1 MKEINDI
8 IKAYRK
14 SYSDGKKTA
23 LATVV
28 KVEGSSYRQ
37 PGARMLVTDDGML
50 TGAISGGC
58 LEGDALRKALL
69 AINQKQNKLISYDTT
84 EDNVQDFSVQLG
96 CNGIVHILFEYI
108 DHDNPNNPIKLLE
121 KSNSS
126 RDASVIITMFSLL
139 RNAEQTGTVLFYK
152 NTFDNTF
159 ENEDLRSSLDDV
171 FKNKVSEIRDLKFN
185 VNEQSAL
192 LQYIPPPV
200 SLLVVGAG
208 NDVKP
213 VIKIADLLG
222 WEVTVA
228 DGRITH
234 ATTRRFPEAKNVI
247 VSKAEEL
254 LNNVTVDERTFVL
267 LMTHNYHY
275 DLQVLKLL
283 VKTDCPYIGTL
294 GPKTKLFRM
303 INDLNDDGI
312 SLTNQ
317 DLDRIYGPIGLDIGA
332 ETSEEIALSA
342 ISEIKA
348 VMETRKGTSLRDK
361 MDKIH
366 G

>member
-69 AINQKQNKLISYDTT
+69 AIDQKQNKLISYDTSD
-84 EDNVQDFSVQLG
+84 DNVQDFSVQLG

-108 DHDNPNNPIKLLE
+108 DHDNPNNAIMLLE

-185 VNEQSAL
+185 VTEQSAL

-208 NDVKP
+208 NDAKP
-213 VIKIADLLG
+213 VVKIADLLG
-222 WEVTVA
+222 WEVIIG
-228 DGRITH
+228 DGRMTH
-234 ATTRRFPEAKNVI
+234 ATARRFPEAKNVI

-267 LMTHNYHY
+267 LMTHNYQY
-275 DLQVLKLL
+275 DLEVLKLL
-283 VKTDCPYIGTL
+283 LKTECPYIGTL
-294 GPKTKLFRM
+294 GPKTKLLRM
-303 INDLNDDGI
+303 INDLNNDGI

-348 VMETRKGTSLRDK
+348 VMEGRKGTSLRDK

>member
-8 IKAYRK
+8 LKAYRK
-14 SYSDGKKTA
+14 ALSNGKKTA

-37 PGARMLVTDDGML
+37 PGARMLVTEDGIL

-58 LEGDALRKALL
+58 LEGDALRRALL
-69 AINQKQNKLISYDTT
+69 AINQKHNKLITYDTSD
-84 EDNVQDFSVQLG
+84 ESAQEFSVQLG
-96 CNGIVHILFEYI
+96 CYGIVYILFEYI
-108 DHDNPNNPIKLLE
+108 DDSDLNNPIKLLE
-121 KSNSS
+121 KSAES
-126 RDASVIITMFSLL
+126 RDACVIATRFSLE
-139 RNAEQTGTVLFYK
+139 RSAEQIGTFLLYRGINDGVS
-152 NTFDNTF
+152 
-159 ENEDLRSSLDDV
+159 ENEDLKFSLQEVLQDRSSALNDFIFENTKQTV
-171 FKNKVSEIRDLKFN
+171 
-185 VNEQSAL
+185 L
-192 LQYIPPPV
+192 LQYIPSPV

-208 NDVKP
+208 NDAKP
-213 VIKIADLLG
+213 VVTIADLLG
-222 WEVTVA
+222 WEVTVGE
-228 DGRITH
+228 GRITH
-234 ATTRRFPEAKNVI
+234 ATTKRFPEARNVI

-254 LNNVTVDERTFVL
+254 LNDFIVDDRTFVL

-283 VKTDCPYIGTL
+283 VKSDCPYIGTL
-294 GPKTKLFRM
+294 GPKSKLLRM
-303 INDLNDDGI
+303 IKDLNDEEI
-312 SLTNQ
+312 FLTDQ

-348 VMETRKGTSLRDK
+348 VMESRKGTSLRYRT
-361 MDKIH
+361 DKIH

>member
-8 IKAYRK
+8 IK
-14 SYSDGKKTA
+14 SDREAVANNKKTA

-28 KVEGSSYRQ
+28 KIEGSSYRQ
-37 PGARMLVTDDGML
+37 PGARMLVTEDGIL

-69 AINQKQNKLISYDTT
+69 AINQKRNKLITYDTT
-84 EDNVQDFSVQLG
+84 NENVQEFSVQLG
-96 CNGIVHILFEYI
+96 CNGIVHILLEYI
-108 DHDNPNNPIKLLE
+108 DESNMNNPIRLLE
-121 KSNSS
+121 KSVEY
-126 RDASVIITMFSLL
+126 RAASVLFTQFSLSK
-139 RNAEQTGTVLFYK
+139 NAEQKGTTLIYNGIDDYDFDDENLNRSLQKVLEDRTSAVKDFI
-152 NTFDNTF
+152 F
-159 ENEDLRSSLDDV
+159 EDRKQSL
-171 FKNKVSEIRDLKFN
+171 
-185 VNEQSAL
+185 L
-192 LQYIPPPV
+192 LQYIPSPV

-213 VIKIADLLG
+213 VVKIADLLG

-228 DGRITH
+228 EGRITH
-234 ATTRRFPEAKNVI
+234 ATAKRFPDAKNVI

-254 LNNVTVDERTFVL
+254 LNNFIVDDRTFVL

-275 DLQVLKLL
+275 DLEVLKLL
-283 VKTDCPYIGTL
+283 LKTDCPYIGTL
-294 GPKTKLFRM
+294 GPKTKLLRM
-303 INDLNDDGI
+303 MSDLNDEGI
-312 SLTNQ
+312 VLT
-317 DLDRIYGPIGLDIGA
+317 DEDMERIFGPIGLDIGA

-348 VMETRKGTSLRDK
+348 VMEGRKGTSLRYK
-361 MDKIH
+361 TDKIH